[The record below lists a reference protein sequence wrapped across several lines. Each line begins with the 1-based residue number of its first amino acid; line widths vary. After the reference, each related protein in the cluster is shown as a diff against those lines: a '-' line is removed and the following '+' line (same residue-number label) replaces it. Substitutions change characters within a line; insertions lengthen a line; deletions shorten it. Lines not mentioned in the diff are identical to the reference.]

1 MSLYRALRHAH
12 SLRPRAAR
20 VPQLWNVFD
29 RDPFFARMGSILN
42 NELAQ
47 FQVYS
52 PRVQAYE
59 TAKDYRIEAE
69 VPGFRKEDLTIE
81 FPQNRV
87 LRIAGKKRSGPVME
101 EVQKAQGGD
110 GRSTF
115 ADSIE
120 AEATTESE
128 AANVET
134 APAESEGKAV
144 EARDAADQQVVEG
157 GRSEEVT
164 FTEQWTLPEDIDL
177 DGVQAKLDHGILN
190 VFLPKKGLTP
200 EVERRIN
207 IE

>member
-12 SLRPRAAR
+12 SLRPRAVR
-20 VPQLWNVFD
+20 VPQIWNVFD

-52 PRVQAYE
+52 PRVQTYE
-59 TAKDYRIEAE
+59 TSKDYRIEAE

-87 LRIAGKKRSGPVME
+87 LRIAGKKRTGAVMDE
-101 EVQKAQGGD
+101 IQKAQGQD
-110 GRSTF
+110 GGSAV
-115 ADSIE
+115 ADFID
-120 AEATTESE
+120 AEATTEPETATS
-128 AANVET
+128 ET

-190 VFLPKKGLTP
+190 VFLPKKGRAP

>member
-12 SLRPRAAR
+12 SLRPRVPR

-52 PRVQAYE
+52 PRVQTYE
-59 TAKDYRIEAE
+59 TTKDYRIEAE

-87 LRIAGKKRSGPVME
+87 LRIVGKRRSGSVME
-101 EVQKAQGGD
+101 ELQKAQGGD
-110 GRSTF
+110 SGSAF
-115 ADSIE
+115 ADSVE

-128 AANVET
+128 TAAAET
-134 APAESEGKAV
+134 IPAETQGKAI
-144 EARDAADQQVVEG
+144 ETRDPTGKQVVESG
-157 GRSEEVT
+157 QSEEVT

-190 VFLPKKGLTP
+190 VFLPKKAPAP